1 MVAAVARVVGAGRV
15 GVRLISPYTEH
26 VGTRR
31 TRTRTRSFGLH
42 MARALAAMGVLYLHA
57 AEPRARGARPSERGE
72 TRRSLRPM
80 QPGRIPGHVRRR
92 GRVREGGRRPRGRR
106 RVRRPGGVRT
116 GGCSWRT
123 RTCPGGSS

>member
-42 MARALAAMGVLYLHA
+42 MARVVRAPPSAGRRGAACGRCSRDAFRGTFVVAGAY
-57 AEPRARGARPSERGE
+57 ARGD
-72 TRRSLRPM
+72 
-80 QPGRIPGHVRRR
+80 
-92 GRVREGGRRPRGRR
+92 GGRAVADGYADLVAC
-106 RVRRPGGVRT
+106 VRAAVPGE
-116 GGCSWRT
+116 
-123 RTCPGGSS
+123 PGPAPAV